1 MRVLRSSAED
11 FTLLRRSIGILDIYG
26 FESFKENSFEQLCIN
41 LANERLQQQ
50 FNQHVFKGEQ
60 VCNILAGPQ
69 SARTQWCSRSLFPEQ
84 PRRILQVDCASHM
97 FAMHESRR
105 RWDAD

>member
-1 MRVLRSSAED
+1 MLLFARTPDRRISPCLHSQKTIAGSFVTSGSGQRSER
-11 FTLLRRSIGILDIYG
+11 TIGILDIYG

-60 VCNILAGPQ
+60 VSGY
-69 SARTQWCSRSLFPEQ
+69 
-84 PRRILQVDCASHM
+84 LQFC
-97 FAMHESRR
+97 
-105 RWDAD
+105 